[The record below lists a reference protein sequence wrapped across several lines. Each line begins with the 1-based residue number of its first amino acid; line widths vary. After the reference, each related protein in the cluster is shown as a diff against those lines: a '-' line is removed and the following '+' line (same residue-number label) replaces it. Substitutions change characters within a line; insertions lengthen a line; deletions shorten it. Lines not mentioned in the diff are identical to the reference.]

1 MLITIVIYLLQ
12 IYVCA
17 VAVGMIGGVFG
28 LITGVPFNA
37 GTGWEIVGNV
47 AIGAAA
53 GVGMSIYWLR
63 KRWSN

>member
-1 MLITIVIYLLQ
+1 MSTSVIIALL
-12 IYVCA
+12 A
-17 VAVGMIGGVFG
+17 MIGGVFG

-37 GTGWEIVGNV
+37 GTSWGIVGNV

-63 KRWSN
+63 KRWSK